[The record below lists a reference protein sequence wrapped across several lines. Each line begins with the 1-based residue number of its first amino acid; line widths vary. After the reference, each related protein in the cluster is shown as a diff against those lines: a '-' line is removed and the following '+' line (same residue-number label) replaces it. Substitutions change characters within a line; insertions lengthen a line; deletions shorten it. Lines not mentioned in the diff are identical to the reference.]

1 MNCNMKLHLSG
12 LCSSQVIPFNI
23 LPYSLKSLN
32 LDHLQL
38 DTMGNSICKYDKQV
52 VKLDHDVS
60 HLQI

>member
-38 DTMGNSICKYDKQV
+38 DTMGDSICKYDK
-52 VKLDHDVS
+52 
-60 HLQI
+60 